1 MSLFANYA
9 RLKRKTFWVMRYI
22 EVTQEGILVYRDR
35 KEDKQNKAELKL
47 IHCKVK
53 ELSTNNGFQIQ
64 IIHGDDSL
72 KIMAHTNQEH
82 KIIVQAITQ
91 IKQKSEQKQEIQV
104 QAQEQFQ
111 QVRQTIVP
119 SIIIQ
124 QVKPPTFQPDND
136 LIKQSQGDQIK
147 VQAQQLIKKFESQQL
162 TLINVIDGIF
172 FYKTE
177 KAERNNEEAETK
189 SNIMSLISDE
199 IKNVGYLLTIAI
211 AIIFFTLLSI
221 LVYLLLSLVDNRTYT
236 YSILITLNI
245 IILPLLFKKHN
256 PPKQTEK
263 VQQFMV
269 QCKCL
274 MNVDYNALVYL
285 ISKFDVRKEWT
296 PNLLLINNDKNLI
309 TALYSNQLVE
319 KFTQTV
325 FNDEDTFYVV
335 EHFHVK
341 ILRLFVIKYLFD
353 EDSVEVRCI
362 ADSTQMQILPCLKQ
376 FIKIQKQNPKSI
388 LIEYQASKTSSDQ
401 MSVIQSEIIYKQPD
415 YSRTTQSPNQSISVE
430 QQPPSLLSNSPRQI
444 SQLQQLPQKPQQ
456 PPQQLQPQQPQQSYP
471 PEIQKI
477 FDMTI
482 EAKKQLETV
491 YPLGPS
497 WQQKEDKGGFL
508 IHTRFDEA
516 TGQTM
521 SRGEGILPYTIQ
533 EIFEIIEKVE
543 KRGDYDSLFDSGYM
557 VKKLDGDT
565 GIVYQRFKT
574 IKIVVKSRDFVFA
587 SRVFRE
593 ENRWVVIAKS
603 IEYPELPPI
612 KESVRGDLKI
622 AGWILQKT
630 EQGTKTCF
638 ITMVDPK
645 GSIPAA
651 IVASSAKE
659 QGQCVE
665 KVKALLDKR
674 NKK

>member
-72 KIMAHTNQEH
+72 KIMTHTNQEH

-245 IILPLLFKKHN
+245 VILPLLFKKHT

-325 FNDEDTFYVV
+325 FYDEDTFYVV

-388 LIEYQASKTSSDQ
+388 LIEYQASKTSGDQ
-401 MSVIQSEIIYKQPD
+401 MSVIQSEIIYKQSD
-415 YSRTTQSPNQSISVE
+415 YSRITQSPNQSISVE
-430 QQPPSLLSNSPRQI
+430 QQPPSLPSNSPRQI
-444 SQLQQLPQKPQQ
+444 SQQLQLPQKPQQ
-456 PPQQLQPQQPQQSYP
+456 PSQLQQLQQPQQPQQSYP

-482 EAKKQLETV
+482 EAKKQLESV

-557 VKKLDGDT
+557 VKRLDGDT

-574 IKIVVKSRDFVFA
+574 IKIVVKIKRFCVCIESISRRKQVGGY
-587 SRVFRE
+587 SKI
-593 ENRWVVIAKS
+593 NR
-603 IEYPELPPI
+603 
-612 KESVRGDLKI
+612 ESVRGDLKI
-622 AGWILQKT
+622 AGWILQKAD
-630 EQGTKTCF
+630 QGTKTCF